1 MLASNHDNM
10 SSLHHHLET
19 SKITQLITKA
29 HLPLHLSLLMK
40 STQKK
45 QVKHCFS
52 QLDVFDFYIVCVII
66 IFYFGDT
73 TNNWTD

>member
-45 QVKHCFS
+45 TGKA
-52 QLDVFDFYIVCVII
+52 LL
-66 IFYFGDT
+66 
-73 TNNWTD
+73 